1 MSGLSITLVVLSAFL
16 HAVRNLLTKRSGD
29 KQLFVWWYEI
39 WAMVF
44 FLPLFGYLSAVK
56 GLPPASGLAVAAA
69 SGLIHF
75 FYWLFLSKA
84 YEDGDL
90 SQVYPIMRSAPAF
103 VLVVSIIV
111 LNENVSILGV
121 AGILL
126 VVFGVQAIGM
136 QRPSVRE
143 FMRPFAALATNR
155 PTRFAFLTMVAVTA
169 YSIVDKIGVGYA
181 DPLIFNY
188 LLIVFGMI
196 FFTPYIAATKN
207 RSAIMQEWTANRR
220 SILLNGLIVF
230 ISYSLILLAFT
241 IERVSYIVGL
251 RQLSIVFAVLM
262 GGYLLKEKHRTLRL
276 ISAGVIFLGAFLI
289 TVAK

>member
-44 FLPLFGYLSAVK
+44 FLPLFVYLAAVK
-56 GLPPASGLAVAAA
+56 GLPPATGLAVAAA

-90 SQVYPIMRSAPAF
+90 SQVYPIMRSAPAL
-103 VLVVSIIV
+103 VLIVSIIV
-111 LNENVSILGV
+111 LNEKVSILGV

-126 VVFGVQAIGM
+126 VVAGVQAIGM
-136 QRPSVRE
+136 QYPSAHG
-143 FMRPFAALATNR
+143 FMRPFTALATSR
-155 PTRFAFLTMVAVTA
+155 STRFAFLTMVAVTA

-181 DPLIFNY
+181 DPFVFNY
-188 LLIVFGMI
+188 LLIVFGVA
-196 FFTPYIAATKN
+196 FFTPYIAATKGK
-207 RSAIMQEWTANRR
+207 SAIMLEWSMNRR
-220 SILLNGLIVF
+220 SILLNGLIGFV
-230 ISYSLILLAFT
+230 SYSLILVAFT
-241 IERVSYIVGL
+241 LERVSYIVGL

-262 GGYLLKEKHRTLRL
+262 GGYILKEKHRTLRL

>member
-1 MSGLSITLVVLSAFL
+1 MSGLSITLVVLSALL

-44 FLPLFGYLSAVK
+44 FLPLFLYLTAVK
-56 GLPPASGLAVAAA
+56 GLPPAEGLAVAAV
-69 SGLIHF
+69 SGVIHF

-90 SQVYPIMRSAPAF
+90 SQVYPIMRSAPAL
-103 VLVVSIIV
+103 VLIVSVVV
-111 LNENVSILGV
+111 LNEKVSILGV

-126 VVFGVQAIGM
+126 VVAGVQSIGM
-136 QRPSVRE
+136 QQPSFRE
-143 FMRPFAALATNR
+143 FLRPFAALATNR
-155 PTRFAFLTMVAVTA
+155 ATRFAFLTMAAVTA
-169 YSIVDKIGVGYA
+169 YSIIDKIGVGYA
-181 DPLIFNY
+181 DPLLFNY
-188 LLIVFGMI
+188 LFIVFGVA
-196 FFTPYIAATKN
+196 FFTPYIAATKGKC
-207 RSAIMQEWTANRR
+207 AIMLEWSINRR
-220 SILLNGLIVF
+220 SILLNGLIGF
-230 ISYSLILLAFT
+230 ISYSLILVAFT
-241 IERVSYIVGL
+241 IDRVSYIVGL